1 MRDPNARE
9 SNTQVMSEREPT
21 IIVGAGPV
29 GLVSALRLARMGLPS
44 IVLEAADTFPI
55 DLRASTFHP
64 PTLDML
70 DDLGVGETF
79 VAMGEKAPFWQV
91 LDVDTGHR
99 AVFDVGVLAGEVRHP
114 FRLQCEQYKLTPLL
128 HEAARAT
135 GLVDVR
141 FGARATGVRQDADRV
156 TVTFEQAGAT
166 RELSAPWLIGADGAH
181 SVVRRSIGLS
191 LEGETYPSVTV
202 LITTPFPL
210 ERHLRDVAAAN
221 YIYTSARSG
230 SIFKLPG
237 EWRVT
242 YYPHEGESEDSM
254 LSDASVNE
262 CLNAIAPGTAPWPL
276 TEVRA
281 YRIHKRIAPDYR
293 VGRVTLAGDAA
304 HLNAPTG
311 GMGMNGGIH
320 DAVNLTDKL
329 SRVIRGD
336 SPDLIDLYTRQRR
349 PVAKN
354 DMLAQSDG
362 NRKRMEDRAPARRRE
377 IIDGLR
383 AIAADPVRHK
393 AWVAKASMLDGLR
406 AGAATT

>member
-9 SNTQVMSEREPT
+9 SNTPVMSEREPT

-44 IVLEAADTFPI
+44 LVLEAADTFPI

-156 TVTFEQAGAT
+156 TVTFQQAGAT

-254 LSDASVNE
+254 LSDASVN
-262 CLNAIAPGTAPWPL
+262 
-276 TEVRA
+276 
-281 YRIHKRIAPDYR
+281 
-293 VGRVTLAGDAA
+293 
-304 HLNAPTG
+304 
-311 GMGMNGGIH
+311 GMNGGIH